1 MFKQLILL
9 SAIIVCLASVSSVH
23 AAKSAE
29 LYIPIGR
36 SPGLSGEY
44 TIIGEVDQVD
54 PQNQIIL
61 ISNTD
66 ASYTVQ
72 ITEST
77 EFYLD
82 KSKVR
87 LTNTYGTLSDCNAG
101 DTVEVKFKDND
112 LSESAE
118 WVKVE
123 KTQ

>member
-9 SAIIVCLASVSSVH
+9 STIIVSLAGVSSVH

-29 LYIPIGR
+29 LYIPIGQ

-54 PQNQIIL
+54 PQNQIII
-61 ISNTD
+61 ISNT
-66 ASYTVQ
+66 AGSYTVE
-72 ITEST
+72 ITGST

-82 KSKVR
+82 RSKVR

-101 DTVEVKFKDND
+101 DTVEVKFKNND
-112 LSESAE
+112 RSETAD